1 MQWLFF
7 GTPIWHSVLAIVLAL
22 PLGLVA
28 LRVLGETNWGPI
40 STMTNVMQAMFA
52 GIAPGDLRAN
62 MVSSGI
68 TGAVAAES
76 EGLMQDF
83 RAGR

>member
-1 MQWLFF
+1 M
-7 GTPIWHSVLAIVLAL
+7 

-28 LRVLGETNWGPI
+28 LRAFGETNWGLINDDEPD
-40 STMTNVMQAMFA
+40 A
-52 GIAPGDLRAN
+52 GAFGAIAPGDLRAN

-76 EGLMQDF
+76 KG
-83 RAGR
+83 

>member
-1 MQWLFF
+1 VVR
-7 GTPIWHSVLAIVLAL
+7 HRDRLAV

-28 LRVLGETNWGPI
+28 LRAFGETNWGLINDDEPD
-40 STMTNVMQAMFA
+40 A
-52 GIAPGDLRAN
+52 GAFGAIAPGDLRAN

-76 EGLMQDF
+76 KG
-83 RAGR
+83 